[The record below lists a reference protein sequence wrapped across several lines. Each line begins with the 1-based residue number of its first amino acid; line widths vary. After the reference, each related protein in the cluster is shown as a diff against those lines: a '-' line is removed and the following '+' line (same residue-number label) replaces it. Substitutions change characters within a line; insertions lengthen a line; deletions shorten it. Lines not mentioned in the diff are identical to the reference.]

1 MTTETETETE
11 TAAVLYDPLQTPV
24 TFSRTE
30 WFLLQVLPHEVQIEF
45 VTEPSPEM
53 WAAIKKQLGSYS
65 KAIEE
70 IANSCTSTIR
80 LIQDGVE

>member
-1 MTTETETETE
+1 MTTEI
-11 TAAVLYDPLQTPV
+11 AAVLYDPLEIPV
-24 TFSRTE
+24 TFSRAE
-30 WFLLQVLPHEVQIEF
+30 WFLLQVLPREVQAEF
-45 VTEPSPEM
+45 VTEPDPEM
-53 WAAIKKQLGSYS
+53 WAAIKEQLGSYS